1 MWQQLLVL
9 AMVAT
14 SAAYAAWSLL
24 PPVTRWR
31 WRSRLA
37 TTLARMPAP
46 VAALG
51 RRLLQP
57 SVAPDGTGCAACPA
71 SAAHKAPHSRR

>member
-9 AMVAT
+9 ALVAT
-14 SAAYAAWSLL
+14 SAAYAVWSLL

-31 WRSRLA
+31 WRARLA
-37 TTLARMPAP
+37 AALAHMPAP

-51 RRLLQP
+51 RRLLRP
-57 SVAPDGTGCAACPA
+57 AAAPGGTGCAACPA
-71 SAAHKAPHSRR
+71 SAAHKAPSLRH